1 MTPQQLTL
9 AIVIPSLIPTFA
21 VVIGIL
27 RTDSNIESLRN
38 DLRADIRILNTI
50 AYEHNGRL
58 AGLEAKKPS

>member
-1 MTPQQLTL
+1 MTTQQLIL
-9 AIVIPSLIPTFA
+9 AIVIPSLTPTLA

-50 AYEHNGRL
+50 AHEHNGRL
-58 AGLEAKKPS
+58 AGLEGKKPG